1 MRRLLVFAGS
11 VALIAIVVIGLTKAA
26 GGGGATNP
34 PDSLADAQKELAG
47 AAPPYADLHAQA
59 NTLIGGGKDAFD
71 QRLAA
76 LKGHPVVINKW
87 ASWCVPCQS
96 EFPIFESVGTHRGEE
111 VAFLGVNGTDKDPA
125 AKRFL
130 AKRWLP
136 FPSYTD
142 PKEDIARQLEAPKN
156 YPMTVFIDRQGKTAY
171 VHSGP
176 YRSDK
181 QLNDDIDR
189 YVLR

>member
-1 MRRLLVFAGS
+1 MRRVIVLLGS
-11 VALIAIVVIGLTKAA
+11 LALVAIVVIGVTSV

-34 PDSLADAQKELAG
+34 PKSLSAAQQKLQGSPQPFAG
-47 AAPPYADLHAQA
+47 LHAQA
-59 NTLIGGGKDAFD
+59 NELIAGGKTAFD
-71 QRLAA
+71 QRLAE

-96 EFPIFESVGTHRGEE
+96 EFPIFESVGTARGKE

-125 AKRFL
+125 ARKFL
-130 AKRWLP
+130 NQRWLP

-142 PKEDIARQLEAPKN
+142 PQEHIAQALEAPKN
-156 YPMTVFIDRQGKTAY
+156 YPMTVFVTSQGKTAY
-171 VHSGP
+171 IHSGP

-181 QLNDDIDR
+181 QLNDDIHR
-189 YVLR
+189 YLGA

>member
-1 MRRLLVFAGS
+1 MRRVIVLLGS
-11 VALIAIVVIGLTKAA
+11 LALVAIVVIGVTSV

-34 PDSLADAQKELAG
+34 PKSLNAAQQKLKGSPQPFAG
-47 AAPPYADLHAQA
+47 LHAQA
-59 NTLIGGGKDAFD
+59 NELIGGGKTAFD
-71 QRLAA
+71 QRLAQ

-96 EFPIFESVGTHRGEE
+96 EFPIFESVGTARGKD

-125 AKRFL
+125 ARKFL
-130 AKRWLP
+130 NQRWLP

-142 PKEDIARQLEAPKN
+142 PQEHIAQALEAPKN
-156 YPMTVFIDRQGKTAY
+156 YPMTVFVTSQGKTAY
-171 VHSGP
+171 IHSGP

-181 QLNDDIDR
+181 QLNDDIHR
-189 YVLR
+189 YLGA